1 MKSRDFYEPAL
12 SGELRAAGILLVIIL
27 SAFLSQAACSRQEP
41 GSHNQAWPQ
50 EEIIE
55 DQKPAPPPPPK
66 ITEEIYVEIT
76 ARAALIFDKY
86 KEDLNE
92 AHRQMDLV
100 YQKFGVTFAD
110 YDRYRKNLPADKKR
124 QLEKQVQEFIQKIY
138 KEYFQ

>member
-1 MKSRDFYEPAL
+1 MKRDVYSGSAL
-12 SGELRAAGILLVIIL
+12 PGQQRAVTILLAIIFF
-27 SAFLSQAACSRQEP
+27 AFLSQAACSRQEP
-41 GSHNQAWPQ
+41 ASQNQTWTQ

-86 KEDLNE
+86 KEDLDE

-100 YQKFGVTFAD
+100 YQKFGVSFAD
-110 YDRYRKNLPADKKR
+110 YDRYRKSLPADKKR

-138 KEYFQ
+138 KEYF